1 MLVISPTRE
10 LAAQIAEEA
19 KQITAFQQNFRVQ
32 VRLCVP
38 HCSPKSAH
46 CMMQARVSLCA
57 IEGCLSVGM
66 VSMSAGCPFKLFQ
79 CHLSADPLVAP
90 FPLSQ
95 GAAYSMAGAW
105 CADLMQ

>member
-32 VRLCVP
+32 VRLCAP

-46 CMMQARVSLCA
+46 CMMQARVSLFA
-57 IEGCLSVGM
+57 QIV
-66 VSMSAGCPFKLFQ
+66 VSLCEMETMSAGCAFGFF
-79 CHLSADPLVAP
+79 SMRSVATGGSP
-90 FPLSQ
+90 
-95 GAAYSMAGAW
+95 AYATWQAH
-105 CADLMQ
+105 AVQT